1 MPSTTTD
8 PAQLRAAAEAQLDRL
23 KGPQWSVPEG
33 NEAGDWLGGVEES
46 LPTSSQPSA
55 APVAVRTQN
64 PAPATTSPATRR
76 RRTTAAT
83 RPPRRPGRPSF
94 ETPRLPAREVRI
106 PVVVD
111 DRTREVAAW
120 EGIEPT
126 EALWMLATQGW
137 ESWRRD
143 HGAPPEIPA

>member
-1 MPSTTTD
+1 MLTRTD

-23 KGPQWSVPEG
+23 RGPLWSSREG
-33 NEAGDWLGGVEES
+33 DEAGDWLPGADES
-46 LPTSSQPSA
+46 SASSRPPV
-55 APVAVRTQN
+55 APVAIRAAN
-64 PAPATTSPATRR
+64 PAPAKAATPRR
-76 RRTTAAT
+76 KAPGTT

-94 ETPRLPAREVRI
+94 ETSRLPAREVRI

-120 EGIEPT
+120 VGIEPT
-126 EALWMLATQGW
+126 EALWMLATRGW

-143 HGAPPEIPA
+143 HGASPEIPA